1 MDGKDMKILIFDLNG
16 EYYATD
22 ILDVERIL
30 SYQEPTEMPDV
41 PAFIEG
47 VINHENRILPVI
59 NIAKKFK
66 LPTAEVKEQ
75 AKIIVIK
82 KEDKRF
88 GIVVDNVYE
97 VKDVDYNSFEEAPP
111 ITTTISKKFVKGL
124 IKLEGKIVILLNM
137 VEILS
142 EEEES
147 LIF

>member
-1 MDGKDMKILIFDLNG
+1 MDGKDIKILIFDLNG

-66 LPTAEVKEQ
+66 LPTAEIKEQ

-82 KEDKRF
+82 KEEKRF